1 MLKKILSISLGL
13 CILLQTAFF
22 AATAAAEDDG
32 EAFLLA
38 VGMLSEKKLKATPQH
53 FTKLDI
59 SSYMNRDIKDDV
71 EGDRQGGWSDQG
83 ENDLRIFDKFGAQE
97 MLGVPFDFVD
107 PAKNGNKG
115 VLGLRGQ
122 NDTGL
127 PTEVTIPINR
137 KAAGAYIIHAS
148 PFASETC
155 GRYTWIYSDGTKAY
169 IDINKNEQIC
179 DFWGYRSYDFVRP
192 AWTAKKSDGSDRSLY
207 MFPMSNPYPE
217 KNIASMKFETEGSGA
232 YIMIMA
238 ITLTDNGPFLTPTE
252 NAKYINTT
260 TAGWYDYE
268 RFDVDKL
275 KESPLSA
282 ARYLDKPAGKHGV
295 VKADG
300 ESLKCED
307 GTKIRFWGTEIAGA
321 AVFPQK
327 EQADKIALEIAN
339 LGYNMVRFSD
349 FDEAVL
355 DENSDTTKL
364 SNEKMD
370 KLCYFISKLK
380 ENGVYSSFSML
391 SKRKLKSGDGI
402 EEYEKYPEGYGEAA
416 YFSESLIELQKKF
429 NSDFFGYKNQY
440 TGKSLGEDESVVF
453 IELINGMSLFDINYG
468 YGRNGVGASSEL
480 ETLKGLF
487 NDYLIEKY
495 KTTEALKKSWTADYD
510 KNDYETL
517 EDRTVEIKANFNNV
531 LVSDNYKKDLADF
544 YNGIINNYYTGMK
557 DELARYN
564 KLVSINS
571 NGSESTIADTYV
583 NSETDFV
590 TRKYNDAGIVNIS
603 EKMTEDS
610 ILVDFNPMTESKTN
624 FIADFTRNAVA
635 NKPYCAVW
643 GTAAYN
649 LYQAQPSV
657 LMPLFAAK
665 NNWSAIQHTYANG
678 SYDSVDKI
686 DDFYSVYN
694 NPTKLALAPVAA
706 AIFYGTNENN
716 TTLQK
721 VAKDDVMKNNAQ
733 IEQGVDKV
741 FMNSTRIA
749 FSDSFAYSQN
759 KSMRNMIK
767 TDNIYWDFKN
777 GFVDIRTS
785 KAEAVTG
792 ILEEPEELPT
802 FKINTIN
809 SYITAALV
817 SVDENN
823 VTSANHYIFTAV
835 GTSQNSGSLV
845 NLARQRFTAV
855 GENGILCE
863 PIMGTVTIKRTGN
876 MQVYA
881 LNASGER
888 IKQIS
893 VTKDRFGYGIFTLS
907 QSDGASTYEI
917 VIG

>member
-1 MLKKILSISLGL
+1 M

-32 EAFLLA
+32 EAFLLD
-38 VGMLSEKKLKATPQH
+38 VGMLSEKRLKATPQH

-71 EGDRQGGWSDQG
+71 EGDHQGGWSDQG

-97 MLGVPFDFVD
+97 MLGVPFNFVD

-127 PTEVTIPINR
+127 PTEVTIPINS

-148 PFASETC
+148 PFASGTC

-192 AWTAKKSDGSDRSLY
+192 AWTAKKPDGSDRSLY

-217 KNIASMKFETEGSGA
+217 KSIASMKFETEGSGA

-238 ITLTDNGPFLTPTE
+238 ITLTNNGPFLTSSE

-260 TAGWYDYE
+260 TVGWYDYE

-282 ARYLDKPAGKHGV
+282 AKYLDKPAGKHGA

-321 AVFPQK
+321 AAFPQK

-355 DENSDTTKL
+355 DENSETTRL

-416 YFSESLIELQKKF
+416 YFNESLIELQRKF

-440 TGKSLGEDESVVF
+440 TGKSLGDDESVVF
-453 IELINGMSLFDINYG
+453 IELINGLSLFDINYG

-480 ETLKGLF
+480 EALKGLF
-487 NDYLIEKY
+487 NDFLIAKY
-495 KTTEALKKSWTADYD
+495 KTTD
-510 KNDYETL
+510 
-517 EDRTVEIKANFNNV
+517 
-531 LVSDNYKKDLADF
+531 
-544 YNGIINNYYTGMK
+544 
-557 DELARYN
+557 
-564 KLVSINS
+564 
-571 NGSESTIADTYV
+571 
-583 NSETDFV
+583 
-590 TRKYNDAGIVNIS
+590 
-603 EKMTEDS
+603 
-610 ILVDFNPMTESKTN
+610 
-624 FIADFTRNAVA
+624 
-635 NKPYCAVW
+635 
-643 GTAAYN
+643 
-649 LYQAQPSV
+649 
-657 LMPLFAAK
+657 
-665 NNWSAIQHTYANG
+665 
-678 SYDSVDKI
+678 
-686 DDFYSVYN
+686 
-694 NPTKLALAPVAA
+694 
-706 AIFYGTNENN
+706 
-716 TTLQK
+716 
-721 VAKDDVMKNNAQ
+721 
-733 IEQGVDKV
+733 
-741 FMNSTRIA
+741 
-749 FSDSFAYSQN
+749 
-759 KSMRNMIK
+759 
-767 TDNIYWDFKN
+767 
-777 GFVDIRTS
+777 
-785 KAEAVTG
+785 
-792 ILEEPEELPT
+792 
-802 FKINTIN
+802 
-809 SYITAALV
+809 
-817 SVDENN
+817 
-823 VTSANHYIFTAV
+823 
-835 GTSQNSGSLV
+835 
-845 NLARQRFTAV
+845 
-855 GENGILCE
+855 
-863 PIMGTVTIKRTGN
+863 
-876 MQVYA
+876 
-881 LNASGER
+881 
-888 IKQIS
+888 
-893 VTKDRFGYGIFTLS
+893 
-907 QSDGASTYEI
+907 
-917 VIG
+917 

>member
-22 AATAAAEDDG
+22 AATASAEDDG
-32 EAFLLA
+32 EAFVLSVA
-38 VGMLSEKKLKATPQH
+38 MLSEKRLEVTPQN

-71 EGDRQGGWSDQG
+71 EGDHQGGWSDQG
-83 ENDLRIFDKFGAQE
+83 ENDLRIFNKFGAQE
-97 MLGVPFDFVD
+97 MLGVPFNFVD

-137 KAAGAYIIHAS
+137 TAAGAYIIHAS
-148 PFASETC
+148 PFAAGTC

-192 AWTAKKSDGSDRSLY
+192 AWTAKKADGSDRSLY
-207 MFPMSNPYPE
+207 MFPMSNPHPE
-217 KNIASMKFETEGSGA
+217 KSIASMKFETEGSGP

-238 ITLTDNGPFLTPTE
+238 ITLTDNGPFLTSA
-252 NAKYINTT
+252 NAKYMNATT
-260 TAGWYDYE
+260 IGWYDYE

-275 KESPLSA
+275 KDSPLSA
-282 ARYLDKPAGKHGV
+282 AKYLDKPAGNHGA

-321 AVFPQK
+321 ASFPQK

-355 DENSDTTKL
+355 DENSETTKL

-416 YFSESLIELQKKF
+416 YFNESLIEMQKKF
-429 NSDFFGYKNQY
+429 NSDFFGYENKY
-440 TGKSLGEDESVVF
+440 TGKKLGEDESVVF
-453 IELINGMSLFDINYG
+453 VELINGLSLFDINYG

-495 KTTEALKKSWTADYD
+495 KTTDELKKSWTAGYD

-517 EDRTVEIKANFNNV
+517 EDRTVEIKANFKNV
-531 LVSDNYKKDLADF
+531 LVSGNYKKDLAEF
-544 YNGIINNYYTGMK
+544 YNGIINKYYTDMK
-557 DELARYN
+557 NELARYN

-571 NGSESTIADTYV
+571 NGSESPIADTYV

-590 TRKYNDAGIVNIS
+590 TRKYNDAKNLNIS

-678 SYDSVDKI
+678 SYDSFDKM

-706 AIFYGTNENN
+706 AIFYGTDENK
-716 TTLQK
+716 TDVQTVTKTDVLQ
-721 VAKDDVMKNNAQ
+721 NNAKL
-733 IEQGVDKV
+733 EQGVDEV
-741 FMNSTRIA
+741 FINSTRIA
-749 FSDSFAYSQN
+749 FSDNSTHSGT
-759 KSMRNMIK
+759 KSMRNIIK
-767 TDNIYWDFKN
+767 SDNIYWDFET
-777 GFVDIRTS
+777 GFTDIRTP
-785 KAEAVTG
+785 KAEVVTG
-792 ILEEPEELPT
+792 LLQEAEEMPT

-817 SVDENN
+817 SADENN
-823 VTSANHYIFTAV
+823 VTSAKHYVFTAV
-835 GTSQNSGSLV
+835 GTSQNSKSLV
-845 NLARQRFTAV
+845 NLARQRYTSV

-863 PIMGTVTIKRTGN
+863 PIIGTVTIKRTGN

-893 VTKDRFGYGIFTLS
+893 VTKDRLGYGLFTMS